1 MAVCVCAALPALLLL
16 LSCGVCVTVGY
27 PFRPP
32 IDLDVTPRITV
43 TTSGLLGC
51 RRFQTSVV
59 NYSTL
64 LLEED
69 RGLLYVGARGAAF
82 SLNATDISDSTAR
95 TIEWEASTEQKQQCL
110 SKGKDNKTECYN
122 HIRFLKRFNSTH
134 LYMCGTYAF
143 RPLCAYIDEG
153 KFKVSSEFEEG
164 REKCPYGPATGY
176 TGLIVD
182 QQMYTASQYEFRG
195 SPDVRRNFP
204 SPTVRTE
211 EAPTRWLDEADFVGS
226 ALVRESE
233 GSTTGDD
240 DKIYYFF
247 TEKSQEQT
255 PYYSHIRVARV
266 GRVCKGDR
274 GGLLTL
280 QKRWTSFLKARLVCS
295 LPEYDFHFNVLRS
308 VYTLSGDTPHDTL
321 FYGVFGLEWKNV
333 KASAVCRF
341 SLSELQRVFDGPYI
355 ENQDSGGKWS
365 EYTGKVPDPRPGSCI
380 TDQLRSRGINSSIS
394 LPDDVLNF
402 VRRHP
407 LMSQQVMSTEERPL
421 LFRRTT
427 DYTQLAAHRVEGL
440 DGQNYHVLFMGTD
453 DGWLHRAVEVK
464 GHLHIIEE
472 LQLFDQPQPVDSLV
486 ISHTQMSVYVGSS
499 SGVVQLPLST
509 CSRYTSCYDCV
520 FSRDPYCGW
529 DGQDCVDIT
538 AQTDRSNLSQDV
550 LNGNRGCD
558 SNTADELVQHRSR
571 SVMVGDDV
579 LLQCELGSNLATPV
593 WTLGGSELQGYGLD
607 SGFRVGNDGLL
618 VIESRPEQ
626 SGEYT
631 CHALENGIRVT
642 VVTYSVTV
650 RLDMPQPLPPP
661 PLMDPTKDDYSY
673 YTPWDSSTLDPP
685 PPASA
690 PPSSERPLLPPPPAH
705 LPPTSEL
712 LSPRSM
718 EAMYLSMITILGGL
732 CLVLTVVLLY
742 VGFCLRG
749 GHRGKYSLR
758 AAAAASAN
766 HTGRNKKHRKQH
778 QKRHSS
784 SAHLEL
790 KTISSHCNGKGI
802 CNGNGV
808 SKQPGDGD
816 VHEGG
821 FLQIVPGEG
830 QSSPNKDSPPP
841 APPLPPPP
849 QTPHTALNQSECDLQ
864 DFPSPNGLSATL
876 PSVLRRMHGN
886 SYVLLRQSDADS
898 SSPLC
903 YSFTEELNRILEKR
917 KHTQLLPKPDE
928 SSV

>member
-1 MAVCVCAALPALLLL
+1 MICTRTHRHTHPQAHTYFNKLLLIL
-16 LSCGVCVTVGY
+16 NFLSLI
-27 PFRPP
+27 PP
-32 IDLDVTPRITV
+32 VLNLPP
-43 TTSGLLGC
+43 GLLGC
-51 RRFQTSVV
+51 RRFQSSVV

-69 RGLLYVGARGAAF
+69 KGLLYVGARGAAF
-82 SLNATDISDSTAR
+82 SLNATDISDST
-95 TIEWEASTEQKQQCL
+95 IEWEASTEQKKQCL

-122 HIRFLKRFNSTH
+122 HIRFLQRFNSTH

-153 KFKVSSEFEEG
+153 RFKVSSEFEEG

-176 TGLIVD
+176 TGIIVD

-195 SPDVRRNFP
+195 FPDVRRNFP

-211 EAPTRWLDEADFVGS
+211 EAPTRWLHEADFVGS

-333 KASAVCRF
+333 KASAVCQF

-355 ENQDSGGKWS
+355 ENQDSGAKWS

-380 TDQLRSRGINSSIS
+380 TDQLRSRGINSSTS

-407 LMSQQVMSTEERPL
+407 LMSQQVMSTEQRPL

-486 ISHTQMSVYVGSS
+486 ISHTQMSVYVGSPS
-499 SGVVQLPLST
+499 CVVQLPLST

-550 LNGNRGCD
+550 LYGNRGCD
-558 SNTADELVQHRSR
+558 SDTADELVQHRSR

-631 CHALENGIRVT
+631 CHALENGIRVA

-650 RLDMPQPLPPP
+650 RPC
-661 PLMDPTKDDYSY
+661 Y
-673 YTPWDSSTLDPP
+673 
-685 PPASA
+685 
-690 PPSSERPLLPPPPAH
+690 PPPPAH

-758 AAAAASAN
+758 AAA
-766 HTGRNKKHRKQH
+766 QH

-784 SAHLEL
+784 STHLEL
-790 KTISSHCNGKGI
+790 KTISSHCNGNGI

-816 VHEGG
+816 AHEGG

-830 QSSPNKDSPPP
+830 QSSPNKDPPPP